1 MTSVEVF
8 RREFLDFFG
17 RDLVRTVAFIV
28 GILTCISLFA
38 LIIGYVPITPVQWS
52 KFSESV
58 SSGELW
64 GAIFIAAAFW
74 SSIFGIITIFL
85 FRISSGV
92 LMIVSSLL
100 LVLGT
105 VIAGKYLEFNP
116 FYLYLIAI
124 LLLITGFLTIISNM
138 NKRQAQTYIIA
149 YSFLFLPLLLMGIF
163 TFYPL
168 IKGVVLSFA
177 EYNMLTGRTK
187 WIGLENYR
195 EIFQDKYFFISLR
208 NTFKYLIVVPPIQ
221 FFSIVLAVLVNQK
234 LPGIKLFRT
243 LFYIPVI
250 TGAVIVSLTWRWIYA
265 EDGLLNYILMNLH
278 VIKEPVLWLTDRGVA
293 LWAAMFVTFWRG
305 LGYYMVIYLAGLQNI
320 PNELYEA
327 AALDGATGKKKFF
340 YITLPLLRPSILLC
354 SVLSTMAAFRVF
366 EEIFLLTRG
375 AADTS
380 TLAYEIYDRAFVRY
394 NFGESAAI
402 AIVLSMMIA
411 VFTVIN
417 FKFFGAGREKT

>member
-1 MTSVEVF
+1 
-8 RREFLDFFG
+8 
-17 RDLVRTVAFIV
+17 
-28 GILTCISLFA
+28 
-38 LIIGYVPITPVQWS
+38 
-52 KFSESV
+52 
-58 SSGELW
+58 
-64 GAIFIAAAFW
+64 
-74 SSIFGIITIFL
+74 
-85 FRISSGV
+85 
-92 LMIVSSLL
+92 
-100 LVLGT
+100 
-105 VIAGKYLEFNP
+105 
-116 FYLYLIAI
+116 
-124 LLLITGFLTIISNM
+124 M